1 MLRIRQPRNSL
12 ISWPCSWVRLC
23 LCVCVPFGRVSAG
36 TPTKKG
42 GPQQLLDD
50 ALQALESGDSSL
62 LLERSAVK
70 GGKKN
75 KKAQQ
80 GELPI
85 HHAARTKAV
94 ESMRKMLAP
103 EHGGSSL
110 QEEQLLAQGAGG
122 RLPLHY
128 AVQTRHVDTVNEL
141 VGAGSVAIDGGLT
154 LQQVGTADG
163 GGMLPVHYA
172 MKSGDHATMHALVAS
187 GSEEQLTTP
196 DPGSGETAIHHAAR
210 AGASDLVEAMIAPLG
225 PPESAGRH
233 AVLHAA
239 DKEGRLPVHCAVL
252 AGDRT
257 SALVLGG
264 VAVPSGSGGSQQQQ
278 AGQEEERAQE
288 GGGGGGDEIGDGQA
302 GGGGGDAAGGQ
313 SPMLAADRH
322 GKLALDYALDM
333 AAQAKENAEL
343 TLTRSDADWTSELE
357 AVVVSHTESM
367 AAMTAE
373 SEEKDAQLAAQQET
387 IDELQTEVA
396 SLKQQIEQLRTA
408 GTRPVEPELAL
419 EPEDAVAGG
428 VAAGAGAGDAV
439 AASAEEGVPPE

>member
-264 VAVPSGSGGSQQQQ
+264 AAPPSGSGD
-278 AGQEEERAQE
+278 GQ
-288 GGGGGGDEIGDGQA
+288 GGGGRGT
-302 GGGGGDAAGGQ
+302 DAAGVQ
-313 SPMLAADRH
+313 SPTPMLAADRH